1 MGVTDEGHETGGK
14 REAAAQ
20 KRRREILLA
29 GKKMFF
35 RNGYQLTNVDA
46 IAEEAGTT
54 KRTIYG
60 YFGSKEDL
68 FTEVIGFAGAQF
80 VTLLPEADKLPPLPG
95 KGIRAY
101 IAKLREVLASPDI
114 VRFQRLVIAEAGRQ
128 PELGRALRDTA
139 FADME
144 RVLADYLDACVAEG
158 RLRPHDTGEA
168 AGRIL
173 DAATSSLR
181 LRTLMGLKDSRQEG
195 DETKAIEKVVDEYL
209 DRHAAGKRRA

>member
-1 MGVTDEGHETGGK
+1 MGVTEEGRETGGK

-20 KRRREILLA
+20 KRRRDILLA

-35 RNGYQLTNVDA
+35 RSGYQLTNVDV

-60 YFGSKEDL
+60 YFGSKEEL

-80 VTLLPEADKLPPLPG
+80 VTLLPEASKLPSSPG

-114 VRFQRLVIAEAGRQ
+114 VRFQRLAIAEVGRQ
-128 PELGRALRDTA
+128 PELGQALRDTA

-144 RVLADYLDACVAEG
+144 RVLADYLDVCVAEG
-158 RLRPHDTGEA
+158 RLRPHDTSDA
-168 AGRIL
+168 AARIL
-173 DAATSSLR
+173 DTATSSLR
-181 LRTLMGLKDSRQEG
+181 VRTLMGLKDLGQEAA
-195 DETKAIEKVVDEYL
+195 ETKTIEQVIGEYL
-209 DRHAAGKRRA
+209 ERYAVRKG